1 MHWCMDETLAVLAM
15 IPFIGY
21 FFRKLH
27 AWYHIK
33 MGHTCHEKHC
43 DDTHVEHKFSPYHS
57 DPVCTEKM
65 TRVSEEDMKYLRGT
79 PAPLHIT
86 IPVTIWD
93 TISQDDVSE
102 RFGNDLVIFLYK
114 ELADIG
120 ILDVS
125 EEEVHWYVN
134 DKAELWVQFR
144 DKNFFHDHETC
155 EHGWRIG

>member
-1 MHWCMDETLAVLAM
+1 MDETLAVLAM
-15 IPFIGY
+15 LPFIGY

-27 AWYHIK
+27 AWYHAK

-43 DDTHVEHKFSPYHS
+43 DDTHVEHTVKKSFSPF
-57 DPVCTEKM
+57 DRPEGFVQ
-65 TRVSEEDMKYLRGT
+65 VSEEDMEYLRGE
-79 PAPLHIT
+79 PAPLKIT
-86 IPVTIWD
+86 VPVTIWD
-93 TISQDDVSE
+93 SISQSDVGE

-134 DKAELWVQFR
+134 DKAELWVQVR
-144 DKNFFHDHETC
+144 DKNFFHDYETC
-155 EHGWRIG
+155 EWGWRIG

>member
-27 AWYHIK
+27 AWYHSK
-33 MGHTCHEKHC
+33 MGHVCHEKHC
-43 DDTHVEHKFSPYHS
+43 DDKHVDHPYSPYDRANWHK
-57 DPVCTEKM
+57 DQL
-65 TRVSEEDMKYLRGT
+65 VSEADMEYLRGE
-79 PAPLHIT
+79 PAPLKIT
-86 IPVTIWD
+86 IPITIWD
-93 TISQDDVSE
+93 PISQSDVGE

-120 ILDVS
+120 ILDIS

-134 DKAELWVQFR
+134 DKAELWVQVR
-144 DKNFFHDHETC
+144 GKNFFHDYETC
-155 EHGWRIG
+155 EWGWRIG

>member
-27 AWYHIK
+27 AWYHAK
-33 MGHTCHEKHC
+33 MGHVCHEKHC
-43 DDTHVEHKFSPYHS
+43 DEIHVEHKFSPYHN
-57 DPVCTEKM
+57 DPECRGKVQQ
-65 TRVSEEDMKYLRGT
+65 VSEEDMKYLRGT
-79 PAPLHIT
+79 PAPLKIM

-93 TISQDDVSE
+93 PISQSDVGE

-134 DKAELWVQFR
+134 DKAELWVEVR
-144 DKNFFHDHETC
+144 DKNFFHDNETC
-155 EHGWRIG
+155 EWGWRIG